1 MLTCWRVTPV
11 PRTAHPG
18 ARRVVLIRWAVREP
32 VRGSESVT
40 ARSRHAKNNTPLK
53 KKREWRA
60 SDALP
65 GFLCRAGLHKAGVGG
80 EQQPDEQHA
89 GDAREKAK
97 YPPLRKRGLP
107 HPPLRQI
114 PTSKDF

>member
-1 MLTCWRVTPV
+1 MLTCSRVTPV

-65 GFLCRAGLHKAGVGG
+65 GFLCRPGLHKAGVAG
-80 EQQPDEQHA
+80 EQAPEEQHA
-89 GDAREKAK
+89 RDEREKAK
-97 YPPLRKRGLP
+97 YPRLRRPGLP
-107 HPPLRQI
+107 PLPVRR
-114 PTSKDF
+114 

>member
-18 ARRVVLIRWAVREP
+18 ARRVVLIRWAAREP
-32 VRGSESVT
+32 VRGSEYVT
-40 ARSRHAKNNTPLK
+40 ARSRHTKNNTPLK

-65 GFLCRAGLHKAGVGG
+65 GVLWGAGPPKAGGG
-80 EQQPDEQHA
+80 DKKQPE
-89 GDAREKAK
+89 GDNARV
-97 YPPLRKRGLP
+97 LRANRHKP
-107 HPPLRQI
+107 
-114 PTSKDF
+114 